1 MKKGIYEANGILMSK
16 ASPKVGDQME
26 ITYSGLLMTSGAQHV
41 RIHLGYNEAWE
52 NAEYIDMTAD
62 AEGFKAVITLGQ
74 PGTFNFAFLDPAGN
88 WDNNSGNNYSVEV
101 KTSKK
106 AKKESDQP
114 GETGESEVKS
124 KKVSAKKGKKTEAEK
139 TTADGKTVK
148 KAKKKFKSDESEA
161 SGTLDAESKKDKS
174 SKKVKAKSEASAEQ
188 KAKKGPGRPKKSA

>member
-74 PGTFNFAFLDPAGN
+74 PGMFNFAFLDPAGN

-106 AKKESDQP
+106 AKKESDQRVRQGSQKLNQRRYLP
-114 GETGESEVKS
+114 KR
-124 KKVSAKKGKKTEAEK
+124 AK
-139 TTADGKTVK
+139 D
-148 KAKKKFKSDESEA
+148 
-161 SGTLDAESKKDKS
+161 
-174 SKKVKAKSEASAEQ
+174 
-188 KAKKGPGRPKKSA
+188 